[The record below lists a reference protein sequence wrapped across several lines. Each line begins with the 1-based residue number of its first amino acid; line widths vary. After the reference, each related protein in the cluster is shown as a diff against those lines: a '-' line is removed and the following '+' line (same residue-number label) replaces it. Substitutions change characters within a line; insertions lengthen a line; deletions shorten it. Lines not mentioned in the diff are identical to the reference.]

1 MLHKLAELVCES
13 NSVSPVNMKSNITLA
28 SAARLLILCVNAS
41 LET

>member
-28 SAARLLILCVNAS
+28 SAGRLLNLCAYAS